1 MEAVEGLVDTLY
13 FALRGLLNPKVSEI
27 LFNRLEIPK
36 NQFLCGLYYK
46 IETVLDGILEVF
58 IKL

>member
-13 FALRGLLNPKVSEI
+13 FALRGLLNPKVPEI

-46 IETVLDGILEVF
+46 IETVLILEVF